1 MPAYSIVVVAMPLN
15 LDGHFIDER
24 SPPSDIRDTDYA
36 LRNACMTAYETT
48 VVSQLRK
55 RVTRRCVSAA
65 TGACC

>member
-1 MPAYSIVVVAMPLN
+1 MPAHSIVIITVPLN

-24 SPPSDIRDTDYA
+24 TPPSDIRDTHYA

-55 RVTRRCVSAA
+55 RVTCRCVSAA
-65 TGACC
+65 AGPCC